1 MRKYMF
7 ILFMSGIILGG
18 CSSKPINSDPSI
30 EINDSDETT
39 EYFEVNFSL
48 MCDQSTQDEIAA
60 LLKEEGVSEENIEI
74 LMTLTNSWE
83 R

>member
-39 EYFEVNFSL
+39 EHFEVNFSL
-48 MCDQSTQDEIAA
+48 RCDS
-60 LLKEEGVSEENIEI
+60 
-74 LMTLTNSWE
+74 
-83 R
+83 